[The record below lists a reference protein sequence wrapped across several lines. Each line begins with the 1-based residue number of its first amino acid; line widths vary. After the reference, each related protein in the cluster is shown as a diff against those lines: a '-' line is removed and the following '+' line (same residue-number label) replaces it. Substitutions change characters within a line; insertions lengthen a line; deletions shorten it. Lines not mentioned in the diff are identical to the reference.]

1 MSGYDFVVPPISWD
15 RIAEVT
21 DSIRTQFS
29 LADQP
34 HFPVMDFIE
43 LVLDRQM
50 GVVTFIAA
58 DRAEMLTAEGYT
70 DPNGKFIIL
79 RDDVYQ
85 DAVAGDGRSRF
96 TAAHELGHL
105 ALHTN
110 IPLARARPEER
121 IPKYR
126 LSEPQANQ
134 FAAELLM
141 PRKFMNV
148 SDRVETVMVRHGVS
162 HEAASNRLK
171 FLGSKGLL
179 KN

>member
-15 RIAEVT
+15 RIAEIT

-50 GVVTFIAA
+50 GVVTFVAS

-141 PRKFMNV
+141 PRRFMKV
-148 SDRVETVMVRHGVS
+148 SDRVETVMARHGVS
-162 HEAASNRLK
+162 HEAAGNRLK

>member
-1 MSGYDFVVPPISWD
+1 MSGYDFVVPPMSWD
-15 RIAEVT
+15 HIAEIT
-21 DSIRTQFS
+21 DSIRTQFN
-29 LADQP
+29 LADEP

-43 LVLDRQM
+43 LVLDRKM
-50 GVVTFIAA
+50 GVVTFVVA
-58 DRAEMLTAEGYT
+58 DRAEMLSAEGYT

-79 RDDVYQ
+79 RDDVYLG
-85 DAVAGDGRSRF
+85 AVTGDGRSRF

-110 IPLARARPEER
+110 IPLARAKPEET

-141 PRKFMNV
+141 PRKFMMV
-148 SDRVETVMVRHGVS
+148 SDRVETVMARHGVS
-162 HEAASNRLK
+162 QEAASNRLK

-179 KN
+179 KK